1 MQHIRWTS
9 HKDAK
14 RPEAPIMIVALEG
27 LFDIAEGATD
37 ALHHLITHT
46 DAELFATI
54 DSEEFFDFT
63 RERPTMRLA
72 GGRRRIT
79 WPDAKCFVATFDD
92 PAKRDLVLL
101 VGVEPHLRWKTFA
114 ACVTAIAERLEV
126 STLVT
131 MGSPPGQAPHTRPLG
146 VVGSTTNNDL
156 ASRLGLGQPTYQG
169 PTGLVGVLH
178 ELLDRR
184 GMPSFS
190 LKVSVPHYVTSPPN
204 PEASRSL
211 LARLELITGI
221 DTEHEAFDDA
231 AVQWREKVDSAV
243 EADDEIAHY
252 VRALEREVDS
262 SDDILPTGSDL
273 AHQLEAFLR
282 GQES

>member
-1 MQHIRWTS
+1 MQHIRWIS
-9 HKDAK
+9 PADAK

-63 RERPTMRLA
+63 RERPSMRLA

-92 PAKRDLVLL
+92 PAKRDLALL

-114 ACVTAIAERLEV
+114 ACVTAIAERLEA

-146 VVGSTTNNDL
+146 VVGSTTNTDL
-156 ASRLGLGQPTYQG
+156 ASRLGLGPPTYQG

-221 DTEHEAFDDA
+221 DTGHAVFDDA

-243 EADDEIAHY
+243 AADDEIAHY

-282 GQES
+282 GQEN

>member
-1 MQHIRWTS
+1 MQHIRWANE
-9 HKDAK
+9 AK
-14 RPEAPIMIVALEG
+14 SIRPEAPIMIVALEG

-37 ALHHLITHT
+37 ALHHLVTHT
-46 DAELFATI
+46 DAQLIATI

-72 GGRRRIT
+72 GGKRRIA

-92 PAKRDLVLL
+92 PSKRDLVLL

-114 ACVTAIAERLEV
+114 ACITTLAERLEV
-126 STLVT
+126 STLVS
-131 MGSPPGQAPHTRPLG
+131 MGSPPGSAPHTRPLG
-146 VVGSTTNNDL
+146 VVGSTTNSDL
-156 ASRLGLGQPTYQG
+156 AARLGLGPPTYQG

-178 ELLDRR
+178 EQLDRR
-184 GMPSFS
+184 GLPSFS

-221 DTEHEAFDDA
+221 DTGHTVFDDA

-243 EADDEIAHY
+243 AADDEIAHY
-252 VRALEREVDS
+252 VRTLEKEVDS
-262 SDDILPTGSDL
+262 SDDLLPTGADL

-282 GQES
+282 GQEN